1 MMLWGR
7 RKEKDAI
14 SINLPDRANP
24 RLMVD
29 ALNLYSGYTATF
41 PRTQRDWLRLS
52 SSQSLDLQL
61 DIPSFFVLGPPRT
74 GTSWLHEVL
83 NQHTNLPTPTK
94 ETRFFDSHFHRGM
107 DWYRRHFPVLRSGY
121 LTGEVAPTY
130 FCCPEARERIAQTV
144 PHAKLIFIFRE
155 PVGRVVSLYRMKRAY
170 GMLPWTLEEA
180 LDRDPELLES
190 GKYATHLAAWQ
201 KQFPADQLLITFHDD
216 LRNAPQAYMDQVS
229 AFLEIPQIQ
238 LTASDLGHVHSSE
251 RMTEPRNFLI
261 TKMALSV
268 GDWLKARNLDDVV
281 ASVRDSNWI
290 KLFLGGGEPFEE
302 TSDEARAKIT
312 AVLRP
317 ELEAFE
323 AMTGRTFPSWR
334 KGFTSNETAKT
345 AIV

>member
-7 RKEKDAI
+7 RKQRDTI
-14 SINLPDRANP
+14 SINLPNRSNP

-29 ALNLYSGYTATF
+29 ALNLYSGYAAAAPL
-41 PRTQRDWLRLS
+41 PRRDWLRLS
-52 SSQSLDLQL
+52 FAPTADLQL

-83 NQHTNLPTPTK
+83 TQHTNLPTPTK
-94 ETRFFDSHFHRGM
+94 ETRFFDTHFHRGI
-107 DWYRRHFPVLRSGY
+107 DWYRRHFPVLRTGR
-121 LTGEVAPTY
+121 LIGEVAPTY
-130 FCCPEARERIAQTV
+130 FCSPEARERIAQTV

-216 LRNAPQAYMDQVS
+216 LRTSPQAYMDRLS
-229 AFLEIPQIQ
+229 AFLQIPRIQ
-238 LTASDLGHVHSSE
+238 LTESDLGHVHSSE
-251 RMTEPRNFLI
+251 RMTEPRNYLI
-261 TKMALSV
+261 TKTALAV
-268 GDWLKARNLDDVV
+268 GDWLKARNLDDLV
-281 ASVRDSNWI
+281 ASVRDSEWI
-290 KLFLGGGEPFEE
+290 KLFLGGGEAFEE
-302 TSDEARAKIT
+302 TSEEARMKIT
-312 AVLRP
+312 AALRP

-323 AMTGRTFPSWR
+323 AMTSRNLPHWR
-334 KGFTSNETAKT
+334 KGFTPVEVAKT
-345 AIV
+345 AGV